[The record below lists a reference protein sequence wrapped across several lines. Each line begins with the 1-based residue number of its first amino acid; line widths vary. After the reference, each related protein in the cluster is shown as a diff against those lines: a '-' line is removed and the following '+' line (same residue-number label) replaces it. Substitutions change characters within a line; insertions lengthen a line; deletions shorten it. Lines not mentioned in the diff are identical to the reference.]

1 VFCHGRPARNFLGN
15 YQKTAPL
22 YLATRNIILL
32 ADCIRS
38 LAGDSHKDGIGM
50 LALFHLSPVL
60 LVTAML
66 VVLRRPPVHAAIAG
80 TLLVLLLWL
89 AGAADAWRPDS
100 MVAAAKDTAVLFAS
114 TAFVIVPGL
123 AFVIFIERM
132 GVNLAL
138 SQWVRSLGLGRGDQV
153 VFIVLGLAPL
163 LEAMTGFGVSL
174 IATVPLLLS
183 LFERRVALRIA
194 LTGMAIM
201 PWGTLGLASVIG
213 ASLAHLDAPA
223 LASTSALT
231 SAPVFFG
238 LSAMALY
245 LAGVREPREWRA
257 LGVFW
262 LLFVSVLYSAS
273 RWMGPEVAGVA
284 AGLLTSAAVLCVGL
298 WRLRRSD
305 STRGPVQW
313 PRQAW
318 PYLLLIVSILGLK
331 MLWTITTWQDSWVV
345 QGTQVSWKPLA
356 SPGLA
361 LILVLIGLGFH
372 TRTRSRTGPD
382 IRLPAAL
389 VARAKRPLLTIFF
402 FLAMSQMMVKA
413 GFLAGLMQLLEG
425 LSPTAATSL
434 VALLGAL
441 SGYMTGSNVGGNA
454 IFMPAIAMLPESSRL
469 LLAAVQNSSAG
480 HAALGSLSIVML
492 ILGLAKTQAREEGE
506 LVRFG
511 FGLVCFNT
519 VLVAFGAGLLSG

>member
-1 VFCHGRPARNFLGN
+1 MV
-15 YQKTAPL
+15 
-22 YLATRNIILL
+22 
-32 ADCIRS
+32 
-38 LAGDSHKDGIGM
+38 
-50 LALFHLSPVL
+50 ALFHLSPVL

-80 TLLVLLLWL
+80 TLLVVVLWL
-89 AGAADAWRPDS
+89 AGAADAWHLGS
-100 MVAAAKDTAVLFAS
+100 MVAAAQDTAVLFAS

-123 AFVIFIERM
+123 AFVIFIERL

-138 SQWVRSLGLGRGDQV
+138 SQWVRSLGLGRGNQL

-194 LTGMAIM
+194 LAGMAIM
-201 PWGTLGLASVIG
+201 PWGTLGLATVIG
-213 ASLAHLDAPA
+213 ASLAHLDATA
-223 LASTSALT
+223 LASTSALI
-231 SAPVFFG
+231 SAPVFLF

-245 LAGVREPREWRA
+245 LAGVRESREWRA

-262 LLFVSVLYSAS
+262 LLFVGVLYSAS
-273 RWMGPEVAGVA
+273 RWLGPEVAGVA
-284 AGLLTSAAVLCVGL
+284 AGLVTAVAVLSAGL
-298 WRLRRSD
+298 WHRRRSD
-305 STRGPVQW
+305 SQSGAVQW

-318 PYLLLIVSILGLK
+318 PYLLLIVSIVALK
-331 MLWTITTWQDSWVV
+331 TLWTITAWQDLWIVR
-345 QGTQVSWKPLA
+345 GAQVSWKPLA
-356 SPGLA
+356 SPGIA

-372 TRTRSRTGPD
+372 TRNAHPQTESG
-382 IRLPAAL
+382 ISLPAAL
-389 VARAKRPLLTIFF
+389 AARAKRPLLTIFF

-413 GFLAGLMQLLEG
+413 GFLAGLMQLLTG
-425 LSPTAATSL
+425 LSPSAATSL
-434 VALLGAL
+434 VAMLGAL

-469 LLAAVQNSSAG
+469 LLAAVQNSAAG

-492 ILGLAKTQAREEGE
+492 ILGLAKTQAKEESE

-511 FGLVCFNT
+511 FALVCLNT
-519 VLVAFGAGLLSG
+519 ALVALAAALLSGG